1 VGSLFAS
8 FLGYNPIKSLLGPT
22 GTLDHLPQHNVD
34 VLTGKAFFPHLM
46 SQPFHHGLVIVF
58 TAAALMSVVGAA
70 ASWAA
75 GGKFVHQEPVGEALG
90 RE

>member
-1 VGSLFAS
+1 MSAHNAS
-8 FLGYNPIKSLLGPT
+8 
-22 GTLDHLPQHNVD
+22 
-34 VLTGKAFFPHLM
+34 VLTGKEFFPHLM

-58 TAAALMSVVGAA
+58 SAAALMSVVGAI

-75 GGKFVHQEPVGEALG
+75 GGKFVHHEIDGEALG